1 MTKPI
6 SYKVLS
12 KSKFS
17 LNGFNIIPLR
27 MRDRFLIMKW
37 RNEQLYHL
45 RQKKKLN
52 EKDQENYF
60 NEVVNGLFEKDYPIQ
75 ILFSFVHSKKCV
87 GYGGLVH
94 IDWENKNAE
103 ISFVMDTS
111 LEKIHFKNYW
121 GVFLKLIEKVA
132 FEEIKLNKIYIYS
145 YNLRPQLYEVTD
157 NNFYILEAKLKEHIF
172 YDGNYV
178 DVNIH
183 SKLISSYEKSAN
195 SN

>member
-75 ILFSFVHSKKCV
+75 ILFSFIHTKKCV